1 MRWGD
6 HEIRWIRPLRSI
18 LCLFDGEVV
27 PVEFGRCA
35 PAPPLAAIASSRPR
49 QSRCG
54 TSRTIARSWRLPTSS
69 WTAPSG
75 AGDRDRGSRLARDED
90 LRLRQDPALLAE
102 LAGLVE
108 WPVALLGRIDQRFMA
123 LPEEVLVTAM
133 RHHQKYLALED
144 ADGRLAPRFVA
155 VANLPTK
162 DGRAVGRGQR
172 ARVARA
178 PVGRAVLL
186 GQGPE
191 AAAREPVPEL
201 DGVVFHARLGSLGAK
216 AARLEK
222 LAGWIAQHVPE
233 AKPELAAG
241 QGCWPRPIWSP
252 AWSASSRTP
261 GHHGPALR
269 AA

>member
-1 MRWGD
+1 MRNFED
-6 HEIRWIRPLRSI
+6 Y
-18 LCLFDGEVV
+18 CQK
-27 PVEFGRCA
+27 
-35 PAPPLAAIASSRPR
+35 LAAAYVRLDGAERQQAIA
-49 QSRCG
+49 
-54 TSRTIARSWRLPTSS
+54 TEA
-69 WTAPSG
+69 A
-75 AGDRDRGSRLARDED
+75 RLARDED

-162 DGRAVGRGQR
+162 DDGRAVIAGNE
-172 ARVARA
+172 RVLRA

-222 LAGWIAQHVPE
+222 LAGWIAQRVPE
-233 AKPELAAG
+233 AKPERDTGRA
-241 QGCWPRPIWSP
+241 WPRPIWSP
-252 AWSASSRTP
+252 AWSASSRNSRASWAGITRCMTANRPRLRPRSPSTTP
-261 GHHGPALR
+261 RR
-269 AA
+269 ARATCARAPCQRRRGARR